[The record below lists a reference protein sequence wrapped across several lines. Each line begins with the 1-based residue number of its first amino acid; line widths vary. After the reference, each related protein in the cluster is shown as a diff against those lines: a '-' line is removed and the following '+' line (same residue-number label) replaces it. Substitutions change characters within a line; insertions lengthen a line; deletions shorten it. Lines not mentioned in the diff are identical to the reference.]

1 MTTEAPSR
9 GRERGNERGNGR
21 LLRRVDAA
29 NLPIGI
35 YAVDREGRFLA
46 CNATAR
52 RILGL
57 GEGSLDAS
65 IADLHVD
72 VDGHAERVAEA
83 ERGERAGGHYEKA
96 IVHLRVGERE
106 IYAEDY
112 LRPERDAGGE
122 LLGYVGCLVDIT
134 EEHLAAQRS
143 FELQQKVED
152 LTLDIGRILHANTS
166 TLLMVNQTLGAAAE
180 TLDPRLDVGEAGSA
194 TPQERVPKLAAGL
207 AQAVE
212 RLVNAGEPARRE
224 EALPRERWALLENQ
238 VGLLRDYEKRIP
250 VAEMRNPALRTSATE
265 IARACR
271 AIAPHLLP
279 REPVRDALRQALE
292 LQRMLCFLDVQMTR
306 TTVVQMDFTLR
317 ALRDFIT
324 AEVRPPDTPMRLS
337 VAALVQESIAQLAEF
352 ARVSNV
358 EIVWRRGPSLFV
370 RGSERDILRALSNL
384 LHNAIK
390 YSWQRDRANAPWV
403 SIRTDERADSMAAIE
418 FETWGVPITPDEI
431 EQGLIYQ
438 MGYRGK
444 WSTDR
449 GRLGTGIGLTDA
461 QRVAQVH
468 GGDVRV
474 ESKPATSTSLSP
486 DDAAY
491 YRHPF
496 LTRVTLLLPAVE

>member
-1 MTTEAPSR
+1 MSTESPP
-9 GRERGNERGNGR
+9 RGNEHDNGR
-21 LLRRVDAA
+21 FLRRVNAS
-29 NLPIGI
+29 NLPIGV
-35 YAVDREGRFLA
+35 YAADRAGRFLA

-57 GEGSLDAS
+57 DEGPLEASL
-65 IADLHVD
+65 ADLHVSG
-72 VDGHAERVAEA
+72 DGHARRVAEA
-83 ERGERAGGHYEKA
+83 ERAERAGAVYEKA
-96 IVHLRVGERE
+96 IVPLRVGERE
-106 IYAEDY
+106 IFVEDY
-112 LRPERDAGGE
+112 LRPERDPVTGE
-122 LLGYVGCLVDIT
+122 LLAYVGCLVDIT
-134 EEHLAAQRS
+134 DEHRAARRS

-166 TLLMVNQTLGAAAE
+166 TLLMVNQTLGAASE
-180 TLDPRLDVGEAGSA
+180 TLDPRLADAEGG
-194 TPQERVPKLAAGL
+194 TTLPQERVAKLAASL

-212 RLVNAGEPARRE
+212 RLVSAGDPARRE
-224 EALPRERWALLENQ
+224 EALPRERWAVLAKQIE
-238 VGLLRDYEKRIP
+238 LLRDYEKRIQ

-271 AIAPHLLP
+271 AIEPHQLP
-279 REPVRDALRQALE
+279 REPVREGLRLALE
-292 LQRMLCFLDVQMTR
+292 LQRMLCFLDIQMTR

-324 AEVRPPDTPMRLS
+324 AEVRPPDTQVRLS
-337 VAALVQESIAQLAEF
+337 VNSLVQESIAQLAEF

-358 EIVWRRGPSLFV
+358 EVAWRRGPSLAV
-370 RGSERDILRALSNL
+370 RGSGRDIVRALSNL

-403 SIRTDERADSMAAIE
+403 SIRTEREHQMAAIE

-449 GRLGTGIGLTDA
+449 GRLGTGIGLTDS
-461 QRVAQVH
+461 QRVARAH

-474 ESKPATSTSLSP
+474 ESKPATSTVLSP
-486 DDAAY
+486 DDAEY
-491 YRHPF
+491 YRNPF
-496 LTRVTLLLPAVE
+496 LTRVTLLLPLVE